1 LFNNGGLFYGKVVDF
16 IDIDFFNVSIF
27 GYHLSRWP
35 IFNIADSSVT
45 VGVLIL
51 LIFHRSFVIEDEESR
66 KPSLEPAAASS
77 DAPPK
82 ISS

>member
-1 LFNNGGLFYGKVVDF
+1 
-16 IDIDFFNVSIF
+16 
-27 GYHLSRWP
+27 
-35 IFNIADSSVT
+35 VT

-77 DAPPK
+77 DTPPK